1 MARRHACCEGC
12 TEQIRVLGPHRCG
25 RCGKPL
31 PADLAPGPCGGC
43 LRKSPPQAQTVSL
56 YGYDGPVREA
66 ILNWKLQGRD
76 AGLLWLLEIAEKR
89 LQQVFAP
96 EDILLPVP
104 MPLNRMRKTG
114 QHHAADLCGHIAN
127 ITGSRV
133 EWRLLRRTGEQPRQS
148 SLAGS
153 KRRRNLGRAF
163 SLNKDAWQN
172 KGVQGRIW
180 VIDDILTTGTTL
192 RTACRALRPMKQ
204 PIHAFT
210 LARTLRGG

>member
-1 MARRHACCEGC
+1 MA
-12 TEQIRVLGPHRCG
+12 
-25 RCGKPL
+25 
-31 PADLAPGPCGGC
+31 ADLAPGPCGSC
-43 LRKSPPQAQTVSL
+43 LRKPPPQVQTVCL
-56 YGYDGPVREA
+56 YGYEGPVREA

-76 AGLLWLLEIAEKR
+76 AGLLWLMNAAEQR
-89 LQQVFAP
+89 LKQTFAT

-114 QHHAADLCGHIAN
+114 QHHAADLSRHIAD

-133 EWRLLRRTGEQPRQS
+133 EWRLLRRTGEQARQS

-163 SLNKDAWQN
+163 KLNKNAWPD
-172 KGVQGRIW
+172 KDVQGRIW
-180 VIDDILTTGTTL
+180 VIDDILTTGTTV
-192 RTACRALRPMKQ
+192 RQACKALRPLKQ

-210 LARTLRGG
+210 LARTKREG

>member
-1 MARRHACCEGC
+1 
-12 TEQIRVLGPHRCG
+12 VLDPHRCKF
-25 RCGKPL
+25 CGKSL

-43 LRKSPPQAQTVSL
+43 LRKPPPQAQTVSL

-76 AGLLWLLEIAEKR
+76 AGLLWLLGAAEKR
-89 LQQVFAP
+89 LVQIFRP
-96 EDILLPVP
+96 EDLLLPVP

-114 QHHAADLCGHIAN
+114 QHHAADLCRHIAG

-133 EWRLLRRTGEQPRQS
+133 EWRLLKRTGEQPRQS

-163 SLNKDAWQN
+163 SLSKNAWQD
-172 KGVQGRIW
+172 KEIQGRIW
-180 VIDDILTTGTTL
+180 VIDDILTTGTTV
-192 RTACRALRPMKQ
+192 RQACKALRPLKQ

-210 LARTLRGG
+210 LARTKREG